1 MTDASVMGI
10 ARQSRGR
17 HRQSLANLAGQSLH
31 PIPFCCRLIF
41 RVSSF
46 LGTTAWD
53 YIVSLFE
60 EGEGEG
66 ILYYLTWLRMTRVLS
81 ALTIRS

>member
-1 MTDASVMGI
+1 MHLLGFVCSRISAGRPEQDDENPCLVRRQPVSPKSASG
-10 ARQSRGR
+10 
-17 HRQSLANLAGQSLH
+17 AGE
-31 PIPFCCRLIF
+31 
-41 RVSSF
+41 
-46 LGTTAWD
+46 G
-53 YIVSLFE
+53 